1 MTYIPSINL
10 SLLIESIPYILKGL
24 PYTLIISLSAFIIGN
39 IIGLVIAVIQ
49 IKEVPIIKHLLRLY
63 VSFLRGTPAIVL
75 LFLLYFGMP
84 IQLPPVTAAIICF
97 SMTSS
102 AFLSEIYRGAI
113 KGVDSGQWE
122 AAKALGW
129 SFTGTMFHIILP
141 QSLRIAIPSLS
152 NVTMDIIK
160 GSSLAAMIT
169 VPDIFQRA
177 KIVGGREFDF
187 MTMYVLV
194 ALIYWV
200 ICTLIEK
207 LQQYL
212 EQKVAFNN

>member
-84 IQLPPVTAAIICF
+84 IQLPDGDR
-97 SMTSS
+97 
-102 AFLSEIYRGAI
+102 RGA
-113 KGVDSGQWE
+113 
-122 AAKALGW
+122 
-129 SFTGTMFHIILP
+129 
-141 QSLRIAIPSLS
+141 
-152 NVTMDIIK
+152 
-160 GSSLAAMIT
+160 
-169 VPDIFQRA
+169 
-177 KIVGGREFDF
+177 
-187 MTMYVLV
+187 
-194 ALIYWV
+194 
-200 ICTLIEK
+200 
-207 LQQYL
+207 
-212 EQKVAFNN
+212 